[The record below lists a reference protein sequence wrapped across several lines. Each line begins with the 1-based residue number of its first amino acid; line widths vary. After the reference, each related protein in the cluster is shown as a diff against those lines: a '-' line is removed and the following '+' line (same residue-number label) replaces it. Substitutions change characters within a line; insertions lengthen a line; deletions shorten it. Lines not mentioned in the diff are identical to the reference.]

1 MGASNLAGMR
11 QQDPVTYIR
20 VTLPLGA
27 RRTRVSLV
35 VAPAAAKCIQWQSI
49 AHSPNMPQGLPSH
62 KRMLRR
68 EGILVAKGRRSG
80 RRWARDAGF
89 ARLHPLLL
97 QCKKASTRTIS
108 GHEQAAAATITS
120 FLRTISSFTQQE
132 EREREREE

>member
-1 MGASNLAGMR
+1 
-11 QQDPVTYIR
+11 
-20 VTLPLGA
+20 
-27 RRTRVSLV
+27 
-35 VAPAAAKCIQWQSI
+35 
-49 AHSPNMPQGLPSH
+49 MPQGLPSH

-132 EREREREE
+132 EREREREREKESERQREESERRELSWNRGCAAFLAPTAH